1 MHTHNMPHLF
11 EMQLL
16 YVLAL
21 AYSPLP
27 IIKIDDLTISSAG
40 HLYLGLM
47 TCLLMTL
54 YSFVF
59 LFLFILCWYLLYES
73 SLCLC
78 NLYHIMNQS
87 EGIFWDI
94 TVIFYAISYMN
105 SYFVRICFILI
116 IELICFSGTT
126 SSKLLSNLRKD
137 GNNTSTLEGSGW
149 KFKRM
154 GYLWD

>member
-1 MHTHNMPHLF
+1 MHTHNMPHRF

-40 HLYLGLM
+40 YLYLGLK
-47 TCLLMTL
+47 TCLLLTL

-59 LFLFILCWYLLYES
+59 LFLFSLCWYLLYGS
-73 SLCLC
+73 SLCAIYIISWI
-78 NLYHIMNQS
+78 NLRV
-87 EGIFWDI
+87 FFLDI

-105 SYFVRICFILI
+105 SYFVRICFVLI

-137 GNNTSTLEGSGW
+137 GNI
-149 KFKRM
+149 
-154 GYLWD
+154 

>member
-1 MHTHNMPHLF
+1 MHTHNMPHRF

-40 HLYLGLM
+40 YLYLGLM
-47 TCLLMTL
+47 TCLLLTL

-59 LFLFILCWYLLYES
+59 LFLFSLCWYLLYES
-73 SLCLC
+73 SLCAIYIISWI
-78 NLYHIMNQS
+78 NLRV
-87 EGIFWDI
+87 FFLDI

-137 GNNTSTLEGSGW
+137 GNI
-149 KFKRM
+149 
-154 GYLWD
+154 